1 MTCVN
6 GPKSYDCNKTVVSSC
21 FGVRLFDIHGVSN
34 TVFHSTI
41 TDGKEH
47 EQEMSVDP
55 PARAS
60 VVHPQ
65 SLTLHPLASGAAT
78 KQASMHQPIPSTSSA
93 VVEPMLPKGSQDQPK
108 LLKRK
113 SVEFSSAVQLGSS
126 PQQVFTCFPIIG
138 RRRVTADWIS
148 ASDGCFAAFIL
159 LSDGGWQQ
167 IGSRLLVG
175 VLLSLFQ
182 RRVVADWISASDRC
196 FAVLILLSNGG

>member
-1 MTCVN
+1 MCKWTSE
-6 GPKSYDCNKTVVSSC
+6 SYDFNKTVVSSC
-21 FGVRLFDIHGVSN
+21 FGFCLFDIHGVST

-78 KQASMHQPIPSTSSA
+78 KRASLHQPIPSTSSA
-93 VVEPMLPKGSQDQPK
+93 VVEPMLPTGSQDQLK

-113 SVEFSSAVQLGSS
+113 SVEFSSALQLGSS
-126 PQQVFTCFPIIG
+126 PQQVFTSFPIIG
-138 RRRVTADWIS
+138 RWKMTADWIS
-148 ASDGCFAAFIL
+148 ASDECFTVFIS
-159 LSDGGWQQ
+159 LSDGG
-167 IGSRLLVG
+167 
-175 VLLSLFQ
+175 
-182 RRVVADWISASDRC
+182 
-196 FAVLILLSNGG
+196 